1 MIPGTRWLRCQLYRL
16 AQLRQAHS
24 KRRKDPAFR
33 VAPAIDMILASTAL
47 PYSAAILC
55 VGSRNRIEPDLWR
68 ARGFGHVEAIDLMS
82 SDGVREM
89 DMHRLAFTDN
99 SFDLVFASHVY
110 EHAFEPARALAEA
123 VRVLRPGG
131 YLYAAFPVGF
141 TVNSHD
147 RWDYAGVPG
156 FVGHLPALARWRLM
170 WCATRNGECRLL
182 LQVGH
187 RLKGD

>member
-1 MIPGTRWLRCQLYRL
+1 MPGMRWLLYCL

-24 KRRKDPAFR
+24 KRRKDPTFR

-47 PYSAAILC
+47 PCSASILC

-68 ARGFGHVEAIDLMS
+68 GRGYHRVEAIDLMS
-82 SDGVREM
+82 SDGVQGM
-89 DMHRLAFTDN
+89 DMHRLAFADHT
-99 SFDLVFASHVY
+99 FDLVFGSHVW
-110 EHAFEPARALAEA
+110 EHALEPARALAEA

-141 TVNSHD
+141 KPNAHD

-170 WCATRNGECRLL
+170 WGATRNGECRLL
-182 LQVGH
+182 LRIG
-187 RLKGD
+187 RGENRMAW